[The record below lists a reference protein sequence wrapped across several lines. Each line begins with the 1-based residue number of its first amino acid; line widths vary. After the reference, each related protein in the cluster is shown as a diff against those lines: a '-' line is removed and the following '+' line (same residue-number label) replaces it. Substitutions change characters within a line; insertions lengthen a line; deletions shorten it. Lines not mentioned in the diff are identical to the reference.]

1 MKELTVL
8 EDAERGQTVGV
19 YFSAKILEA
28 GKTYSARSQVP
39 FSRVVE
45 SALREHLTAHG
56 ALPSQDDAEWQVI
69 CAGLK
74 EVCTKDE
81 LREIL
86 DRRTTPEAKK
96 EAIR

>member
-1 MKELTVL
+1 MQAAQSFAGNEGRT
-8 EDAERGQTVGV
+8 
-19 YFSAKILEA
+19 FSGMIAIL
-28 GKTYSARSQVP
+28 
-39 FSRVVE
+39 
-45 SALREHLTAHG
+45 LREHLTAHG